1 MRAILFVNG
10 HEVSGDIV
18 EISLSKTRD
27 EMYGGLGRVKTTA
40 SVEVAIHE

>member
-18 EISLSKTRD
+18 EISLSKSRD
-27 EMYGGLGRVKTTA
+27 EMYGGRVKTTA